1 MGWVTKRRPPPS
13 NKLSDFQL
21 LPAAFAFFHPC
32 AHLFLSLRSHH
43 LYCFQSVS
51 GTVFWRIN
59 CFLHHEG
66 FLSLWPFPFVGEAVM
81 QLKEEYLDQVV
92 GEVEDLSAR
101 VALLKGRFAQQK
113 VSVKLEHYWELEYV
127 RTSFAEFKR
136 RIQDLEYAD
145 DAQLERLQVAV
156 ETAWKDLVHAVDT
169 LLAALP

>member
-1 MGWVTKRRPPPS
+1 
-13 NKLSDFQL
+13 
-21 LPAAFAFFHPC
+21 
-32 AHLFLSLRSHH
+32 
-43 LYCFQSVS
+43 
-51 GTVFWRIN
+51 
-59 CFLHHEG
+59 
-66 FLSLWPFPFVGEAVM
+66 M
-81 QLKEEYLDQVV
+81 QLKEDYLDQVV

-145 DAQLERLQVAV
+145 DAQLESLQESV
-156 ETAWKDLVHAVDT
+156 EMAWRALIHAVDT

>member
-1 MGWVTKRRPPPS
+1 
-13 NKLSDFQL
+13 
-21 LPAAFAFFHPC
+21 
-32 AHLFLSLRSHH
+32 
-43 LYCFQSVS
+43 
-51 GTVFWRIN
+51 
-59 CFLHHEG
+59 
-66 FLSLWPFPFVGEAVM
+66 M

>member
-1 MGWVTKRRPPPS
+1 
-13 NKLSDFQL
+13 
-21 LPAAFAFFHPC
+21 
-32 AHLFLSLRSHH
+32 
-43 LYCFQSVS
+43 
-51 GTVFWRIN
+51 
-59 CFLHHEG
+59 
-66 FLSLWPFPFVGEAVM
+66 M
-81 QLKEEYLDQVV
+81 QLKEAYLDQVV

-145 DAQLERLQVAV
+145 DAQLDKFQEAV
-156 ETAWKDLVHAVDT
+156 ETAWKDLNHAVDT